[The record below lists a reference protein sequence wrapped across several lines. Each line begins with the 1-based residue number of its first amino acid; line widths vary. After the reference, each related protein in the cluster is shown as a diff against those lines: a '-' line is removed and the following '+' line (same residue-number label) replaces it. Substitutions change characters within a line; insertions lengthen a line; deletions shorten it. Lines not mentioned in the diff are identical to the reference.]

1 MIVNENIFFDSNR
14 KDWDYLWLW
23 IILGTLALLKE

>member
-1 MIVNENIFFDSNR
+1 MIVNENIFFDSNYNDR
-14 KDWDYLWLW
+14 DYLWLW